1 MQQAKG
7 TKESLNMKL
16 IAGGNQLSL
25 IRDTEEVLKFLE
37 FVGKKSIL
45 DEHAVNCKLTACNS
59 LFSVLNEDEDSI
71 EYILSNLDLLLNR
84 YLNKNKS
91 VTHNT
96 LKVYKSRVKS
106 CLEDYKAWSAD
117 PFVWERNLTEK
128 KLAERKESQKA
139 KKVTKPKEKK
149 AESVDEEI
157 KVEAQEVQNTSS
169 SSGTMLKVAFPL
181 RKDLS
186 VEVTIPKEGL
196 TLKELKRLGMFLFPY
211 CKDVEFT
218 DSPWMQ

>member
-1 MQQAKG
+1 MQQGTG
-7 TKESLNMKL
+7 TKESVNMKL

-25 IRDTEEVLKFLE
+25 IRDTEEVVKFLE

-59 LFSVLNEDEDSI
+59 LFSVLNDDEDSI
-71 EYILSNLDLLLNR
+71 EFILANLDLLLNR

-106 CLEDYKAWSAD
+106 CLEDYKSWSAD

-128 KLAERKESQKA
+128 KLAEKKESQKVR
-139 KKVTKPKEKK
+139 KVSKTKEKK
-149 AESVDEEI
+149 VEIAEEMES
-157 KVEAQEVQNTSS
+157 EVMSEKSPALSAKNLRVS
-169 SSGTMLKVAFPL
+169 FPI
-181 RKDLS
+181 RRDLS
-186 VEVTIPKEGL
+186 VEVILPKEGL
-196 TLKELKRLGMFLFPY
+196 TLKELKKLGMFLYPY
-211 CKDVEFT
+211 CNDVDFN

>member
-1 MQQAKG
+1 MQHRSS
-7 TKESLNMKL
+7 TKELSDMKL

-25 IRDTEEVLKFLE
+25 IRDTEEVIKFLE

-45 DEHAVNCKLTACNS
+45 DEHAVNCRLTACNS
-59 LFSVLNEDEDSI
+59 LFSVLNDDEDSV

-96 LKVYKSRVKS
+96 LKVYKSRLKS

-117 PFVWERNLTEK
+117 PFLWERNLTEK
-128 KLAERKESQKA
+128 KLAEKRVENKQK
-139 KKVTKPKEKK
+139 TLKPKQKK
-149 AESVDEEI
+149 AAPVEEVMEELAEELPQTTV
-157 KVEAQEVQNTSS
+157 KSQS
-169 SSGTMLKVAFPL
+169 LRVAFPI
-181 RKDLS
+181 RENLS
-186 VEVTIPKEGL
+186 IEVTIPKDGL

-211 CKDVEFT
+211 CKDVDFS
-218 DSPWMQ
+218 DSPWTK

>member
-1 MQQAKG
+1 
-7 TKESLNMKL
+7 MKL

-25 IRDTEEVLKFLE
+25 IRDTEEVVKFLE

-59 LFSVLNEDEDSI
+59 LFSVLNDDEDSI
-71 EYILSNLDLLLNR
+71 EFILANLDLLLNR

-106 CLEDYKAWSAD
+106 CLEDYKSWSAD

-128 KLAERKESQKA
+128 KLAEKKESQKVR
-139 KKVTKPKEKK
+139 KVSKTKEKK
-149 AESVDEEI
+149 VEIAEEMES
-157 KVEAQEVQNTSS
+157 EVMSEKSPALSAKNLRVS
-169 SSGTMLKVAFPL
+169 FPI
-181 RKDLS
+181 RRDLS
-186 VEVTIPKEGL
+186 VEVILPKEGL
-196 TLKELKRLGMFLFPY
+196 TLKELKKLGMFLYPY
-211 CKDVEFT
+211 CNDVDFN

>member
-1 MQQAKG
+1 
-7 TKESLNMKL
+7 MKL

-59 LFSVLNEDEDSI
+59 LFSVLNDDEDSI
-71 EYILSNLDLLLNR
+71 DYILGNLDLLLNR

-117 PFVWERNLTEK
+117 PFAWERNLTEK
-128 KLAERKESQKA
+128 KLAEKREEKKQKPQKA
-139 KKVTKPKEKK
+139 KLKK
-149 AESVDEEI
+149 SVQHAVAEEEI
-157 KVEAQEVQNTSS
+157 SEEASLPTEKSTQ
-169 SSGTMLKVAFPL
+169 LRVAFPI
-181 RKDLS
+181 REGLS
-186 VEVTIPKEGL
+186 IEVTLPKDGL
-196 TLKELKRLGMFLFPY
+196 TLKELKRLGMYLFPY
-211 CKDVEFT
+211 CKDVDFT